1 MLLSFLF
8 SSLPKNSL
16 IFLLLIQIELFYPQ
30 FLLENAHWLI
40 DKTITSQVLW
50 KFRAKTKRL
59 GEINTQWLNERYLP
73 SIWMGENKIQLFLL
87 KDSMNLE
94 NVWFRLVDLL
104 LTFHKSLV
112 IVWNSQR
119 LWKSIVLEF
128 WTVCI
133 SYGLWMLTAK
143 LQSGRVGI
151 AIRLPLNNNSYS
163 TIFFIF
169 FNKAGF
175 FIYFIF
181 YFNVV

>member
-1 MLLSFLF
+1 M
-8 SSLPKNSL
+8 
-16 IFLLLIQIELFYPQ
+16 
-30 FLLENAHWLI
+30 
-40 DKTITSQVLW
+40 W

-73 SIWMGENKIQLFLL
+73 SIWMGENKIRLFLL

-119 LWKSIVLEF
+119 LWKSIVLKF

-133 SYGLWMLTAK
+133 SYSLWMLTAE
-143 LQSGRVGI
+143 LHSGRIGV
-151 AIRLPLNNNSYS
+151 AIRLSLNNNSYS

-169 FNKAGF
+169 LIKLGF
-175 FIYFIF
+175 LFFFIF

>member
-1 MLLSFLF
+1 M
-8 SSLPKNSL
+8 
-16 IFLLLIQIELFYPQ
+16 
-30 FLLENAHWLI
+30 
-40 DKTITSQVLW
+40 W
-50 KFRAKTKRL
+50 KFWTKTKRL

-151 AIRLPLNNNSYS
+151 AIRLPLNNNSFS